1 MDTDTKKIFGI
12 IALASF
18 LFLLVG
24 IFTGITVFD
33 IQPSQIFINSDTAET
48 KQGQTQAQLDSQHD
62 WIKDG
67 NSVYIN
73 DSNVFLDFTPHT
85 SNEPIV
91 TLISKQYSGDI
102 DLVVGF
108 DTSLVKPKGASVP
121 YKTNVTKSYTCEY
134 EMNYTT
140 DPNYFWCFRNV
151 TYQDNQTNETI
162 TTNEIEVVFEH
173 SFDSGNVETQTASWN
188 EEVTRFNDIS
198 DNFKAV
204 DIEYQNY
211 TKWYYMQGVNV
222 EAGKEYKM
230 RLELQPVS
238 PFTNQEFKYF
248 FGIKPSQETLQEA
261 ISNEHFY
268 YIDPWTASLET
279 DLKAW
284 YKLDKTTGDVID
296 WTGTYNGTN
305 NGTTRGVTGKINNSF
320 DFEESNSDN
329 IETNSVIDLDNTK
342 GVTVS
347 LWFKF
352 ETVSSGYTIFYQ
364 SQDTSSGDVDFSI
377 YYRGTNNDNFGVTYG
392 QAVLFSDAIPDLLA
406 EKWYHIVGTYNT
418 NGTTNIYL
426 NGTNIGSGTISPSE
440 ITPTRTLISGH
451 PKNNVY
457 FMDGKIDE
465 LGIWSRAL
473 TSTEVS
479 DLYNS
484 GSGLTPTSEE
494 PDNPPSITINTP
506 TTADYTTLQ
515 DITINCTA
523 SDDINLTSVSYS
535 VNGSVQATNSSGINN
550 TDYVWEWLN
559 VGDGNYNI
567 SCTAEDNESQ
577 TTTTANATINI
588 NTTPNINFVSP
599 TYANETD
606 LPGDYIPVN
615 ISLTETYFE
624 NLTMYFYKGNTLN
637 ETITFTN
644 STRFYNKTGCQCD
657 TWKVNAT
664 TCTTTGQCNS
674 TETRTYFIDVVA
686 PTLSDTYNLTDL
698 FTLNED
704 INSTWSYNASDP
716 HIDSCYYNTSD
727 NSTYT
732 TVVCNS
738 TIYTTWASGGN
749 KTVQYCANDTFGNK
763 NCSVDYVYV
772 DYLTYIQAEQKD
784 PVGEGMNVEF
794 NLTLDLIDS
803 PTATANFYF
812 NGTQYSPDT
821 TTSTQNKTV
830 FKKTISILD
839 GWGNTTGIVYDW
851 YWNYSIDGLTIDDNT
866 TIQDIT
872 VYSIAVDDCTDYG
885 EVILN
890 MSLRDE
896 GSNSAVNE
904 TLIATTEID
913 LYITSPTDDTINV
926 HYHNTFSNENNP
938 QVCMPSGLLN
948 NSEYIIDFTIGYE
961 SAGRVFEFFYLDDG
975 TLNSSDNFDAQ
986 TTRNINLMDLNI
998 SDSTSFLFNYFDE
1011 DGLPVEDAMVNVYRY
1026 YIGEGT
1032 FREVERAKPDDN
1044 GDTIVHLVEEDVI
1057 YYFLITKNGE
1067 TLYTSAEYTALCQST
1082 PCTIQIEAGGDVVE
1096 FDDSDLW
1103 DNIPGGNYS
1112 LSYNSTTRTITL
1124 TYILNE
1130 SSTMNMT
1137 VYKYDFDG
1145 STILY
1150 GENTSTGTSG
1160 TMSLVIPQ
1168 TAGNVSFYSNVW
1180 RDGEF
1185 INSEWIN
1192 FEDNPQTRF
1201 GTTLSLFL
1209 AVLIILSIGLMA
1221 ITEGTGTLVM
1231 VIFGVALSGFL
1242 GLITTEL
1249 NTGLNVVLYLVLAG
1263 GILLWKI
1270 TRRRR

>member
-1 MDTDTKKIFGI
+1 MDTDTKKTIGI
-12 IALASF
+12 IFIASF
-18 LFLLVG
+18 IFLFIG
-24 IFTGITVFD
+24 IFTGITVFN

-48 KQGQTQAQLDSQHD
+48 EQGQTQAQLESQHD
-62 WIKDG
+62 WIIEG

-85 SNEPIV
+85 SNNPMV
-91 TLISKQYSGDI
+91 TLISKQYSGEI
-102 DLVVGF
+102 DLVAGF
-108 DTSLVKPKGASVP
+108 DTSLVRPEGASIP
-121 YKTNVTKSYTCEY
+121 YKVNETKSYTCEY
-134 EMNYTT
+134 EMNYTL
-140 DPNYFWCFRNV
+140 DPEKYFWCYRNV
-151 TYQDNQTNETI
+151 TYNDNQTNETI

-173 SFDSGNVETQTASWN
+173 SFDSGDLETQTAYWD

-198 DNFKAV
+198 DNFKAI

-211 TKWYYMQGVNV
+211 SKWYYMQGINI

-230 RLELQPVS
+230 RLELRPLYS
-238 PFTNQEFKYF
+238 FTNQNFKYF
-248 FGIKPSQETLQEA
+248 FGIKPSGETLREA
-261 ISNEHFY
+261 IDNGHFY
-268 YIDPWTASLET
+268 YIDPWTSSLET
-279 DLKAW
+279 DLVSW
-284 YKLDKTTGDVID
+284 YNLEETSGDVVDIWGSND
-296 WTGTYNGTN
+296 GTN
-305 NGTTRGVTGKINNSF
+305 NGATRGVTGIINNAF
-320 DFEESNSDN
+320 DFDD
-329 IETNSVIDLDNTK
+329 TNSEYVDIPDGTFDFA
-342 GVTVS
+342 VEDSFAVS
-347 LWFKF
+347 LWVKTTQTDPAGIISFLDDANVYMTLNKD
-352 ETVSSGYTIFYQ
+352 EAGKIR
-364 SQDTSSGDVDFSI
+364 FSI
-377 YYRGTNNDNFGVTYG
+377 YDGSTAYRVNSADINDGNWHHVVFNYDYSTGNQSVWTDGELIESTINNNGARVEAGESNGNTLGVDYDQYYDG
-392 QAVLFSDAIPDLLA
+392 
-406 EKWYHIVGTYNT
+406 
-418 NGTTNIYL
+418 
-426 NGTNIGSGTISPSE
+426 
-440 ITPTRTLISGH
+440 IT
-451 PKNNVY
+451 
-457 FMDGKIDE
+457 DE
-465 LGIWSRAL
+465 VGIWSRAL
-473 TSTEVS
+473 TSSEVS

-484 GSGLTPTSEE
+484 GNGTNPLDTGGT
-494 PDNPPSITINTP
+494 DNPPSVTLNSP

-515 DITINCTA
+515 NITINCTA
-523 SDDINLTSVSYS
+523 SDDKNLTSVSYS
-535 VNGSVQATNSSGINN
+535 VNGTTKATNSSGINN

-567 SCTAEDNESQ
+567 SCTAQDNESQ

-588 NTTPNINFVSP
+588 DTTPNISFVSP
-599 TYANETD
+599 TYANGTD
-606 LPGDYIPVN
+606 LPSNYIPVN
-615 ISLTETYFE
+615 VTLTETYFE
-624 NLTMYFYKGNTLN
+624 NVTFYFYKGGVLN
-637 ETITFTN
+637 ETKTFTN
-644 STRFYNKTGCQCD
+644 ETRFYNKTGCQCD

-674 TETRTYFIDVVA
+674 TETRTYFIDVIA

-704 INSTWSYNASDP
+704 INSTWSYNASDT

-727 NSTYT
+727 NATYT
-732 TVVCNS
+732 TITCNS
-738 TIYTTWASGGN
+738 TIYTTWSSGGN
-749 KTVQYCANDTFGNK
+749 KTVQYCANDTFGNE
-763 NCSVDYVYV
+763 NCSVDYVYI
-772 DYLTYIQAEQKD
+772 DYLTYSQAEEKD

-794 NLTLDLIDS
+794 NLTLDLLDS
-803 PTATANFYF
+803 PTATANFWF

-821 TTSTQNKTV
+821 TTATQNKTV

-851 YWNYSIDGLTIDDNT
+851 YWNYSIDGLTTDDNT

-872 VYSIAVDDCTDYG
+872 VYSIAVDDCSDYG

-896 GSNSAVNE
+896 GSNTIVNE
-904 TLIATTEID
+904 SQTATTEID
-913 LYITSPTDDTINV
+913 LYITSPTDETINV
-926 HYHNTFSNENNP
+926 HYHNAFSNENNP

-948 NSEYIIDFTIGYE
+948 NSEYNLDFTIGFE
-961 SAGRVFEFFYLDDG
+961 SQGRVWEFFYLDDG

-986 TTRNINLMDLNI
+986 TTKNINLMDLNI

-1011 DGLPVEDAMVNVYRY
+1011 DGLPVEDAMVHVYRK

-1067 TLYTSAEYTALCQST
+1067 TLYTSATYTALCQST
-1082 PCTIQIEAGGDVVE
+1082 PCTIQIEAGGDVAE
-1096 FDDSDLW
+1096 FDDSGQW

-1112 LSYNSTTRTITL
+1112 LSYDSTTRTVIL

-1137 VYKYDFDG
+1137 VYKYDYDG
-1145 STILY
+1145 STTLY

-1160 TMSLVIPQ
+1160 TMSLIIPQ
-1168 TAGNVSFYSNVW
+1168 TAGNASFYSNVW
-1180 RDGEF
+1180 RDGRF

-1221 ITEGTGTLVM
+1221 VTEGTGTLVM

-1249 NTGLNVVLYLVLAG
+1249 NTGLNVVIYLVLAG
-1263 GILLWKI
+1263 GILLWKM